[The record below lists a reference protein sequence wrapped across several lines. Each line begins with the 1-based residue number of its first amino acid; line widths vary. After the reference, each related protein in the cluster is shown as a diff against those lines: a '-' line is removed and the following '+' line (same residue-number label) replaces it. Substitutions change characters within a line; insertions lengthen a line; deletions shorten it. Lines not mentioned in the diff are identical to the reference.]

1 MYDPLTF
8 SHSRLDTKL
17 AQLRLIETVL
27 HDVSPAAGPFPAFAQ
42 ARRTRGVDRLGNHL
56 LALSLPT
63 GRSGGIGRRAAFRA
77 QWASRPCG
85 FKSHLRHQLMQEP
98 FVVRVSKSF
107 PVDLVTIWSHRH
119 EGEKGAPGPGYG

>member
-8 SHSRLDTKL
+8 THSRLDTKR

-85 FKSHLRHQLMQEP
+85 FKSHLRHQRAGKP
-98 FVVRVSKSF
+98 HSYAVSEARK
-107 PVDLVTIWSHRH
+107 PV
-119 EGEKGAPGPGYG
+119 